1 MTATLPRVLNPSSMQ
16 VYKQV
21 CASCHGLKRVAYRNL
36 IGVSHTEEEAKALA
50 AEETCASLYRHL
62 VPSLIF
68 LFSYMDGPD
77 DEGNMFERP
86 GKLSD
91 YIKSPYP
98 NEKAAR
104 AANNGAM
111 IHLLH
116 LRLCG

>member
-1 MTATLPRVLNPSSMQ
+1 MQ

-68 LFSYMDGPD
+68 LIQLHG
-77 DEGNMFERP
+77 RP
-86 GKLSD
+86 
-91 YIKSPYP
+91 
-98 NEKAAR
+98 
-104 AANNGAM
+104 
-111 IHLLH
+111 
-116 LRLCG
+116 

>member
-1 MTATLPRVLNPSSMQ
+1 
-16 VYKQV
+16 
-21 CASCHGLKRVAYRNL
+21 
-36 IGVSHTEEEAKALA
+36 
-50 AEETCASLYRHL
+50 
-62 VPSLIF
+62 
-68 LFSYMDGPD
+68 MDGPD